1 VSNISEHN
9 VNLNL
14 WDQLRRV
21 PKEHLKG
28 FKRGGGFTGTAIK
41 PMWTFHRVTE
51 VLGPVGK
58 GWNIGEPVFETVAGK
73 DGEIMVF
80 CTVNV
85 LTPEG
90 GCFFGVGGD
99 KVVKY
104 IKADERYNRPERW
117 ENDDEAFKKAY
128 TDALTNALKLLG
140 AGADV
145 HMGLWDGNKYVDEK
159 PEPANE
165 QHDRAPHINPPPK
178 LSVHAER
185 EHSVPDT
192 ADIGGTKG
200 APKNKAAKE
209 LYDKLVWEMKKTQT
223 IEGLKTWLKLFRP
236 EIETLPDEWM
246 AHFDEAYEDHRDSI
260 KARAA

>member
-58 GWNIGEPVFETVAGK
+58 GWNIGEPVFETVPGK

-145 HMGLWDGNKYVDEK
+145 HMGLWNGSKYIDEDVE
-159 PEPANE
+159 PEP
-165 QHDRAPHINPPPK
+165 HDRAPHIQ
-178 LSVHAER
+178 
-185 EHSVPDT
+185 SVPMPSVQ
-192 ADIGGTKG
+192 GTPG
-200 APKNKAAKE
+200 SSKAADRDPYQKMVAAIRDAPSTRALKE
-209 LYDKLVWEMKKTQT
+209 WYQNNVKEIDELHPDFVDQLRVEYNDRLHE
-223 IEGLKTWLKLFRP
+223 LK
-236 EIETLPDEWM
+236 
-246 AHFDEAYEDHRDSI
+246 AV
-260 KARAA
+260 AA